1 MTDCWLYA
9 SMQCLKLDCVLSSS
23 RQDSICLFLLAIY
36 MRSPINQGLLQW
48 ITVMSDRKRRDIGPF
63 NRKNIVITHYIVKV
77 LRQTKG
83 ECTFEPTNKDT
94 NHLGVGIVGSNK
106 LQDRRGHG
114 AIDKKTTSKT
124 KGKFLL

>member
-1 MTDCWLYA
+1 MTDYWLYV

-77 LRQTKG
+77 LKQTKG
-83 ECTFEPTNKDT
+83 EFFFSEKEEEGMANKISDSQYC
-94 NHLGVGIVGSNK
+94 LS
-106 LQDRRGHG
+106 Q
-114 AIDKKTTSKT
+114 
-124 KGKFLL
+124 